1 MTLTNEASQ
10 NQLNIGA
17 LMTMEQLWIYIGQI
31 VAIGGGGAA
40 VSYLLFQQYG
50 KAWLESKF
58 SQRLEELRHEQNKEV
73 ARLRIEIDS
82 MLNGALKLQEKEFE
96 ILPKVWELLDKC
108 YLQLIL
114 VTSPF
119 GSYADIDSMDEEQVE
134 ELLAM
139 TNFTESQKKSV
150 RQANPKRKKYVDNL
164 IWERIN
170 ESKDSTTELGNY
182 ISLKGILM
190 PFDLK
195 SKLNIISKTLNNTS
209 HGVRSTFLKEIPG
222 SIHDYFHFVHQQK
235 SLIDE
240 IEVLIQKRLASHA
253 KAPAK

>member
-1 MTLTNEASQ
+1 
-10 NQLNIGA
+10 
-17 LMTMEQLWIYIGQI
+17 MEQLWVYVGQI
-31 VAIGGGGAA
+31 IAVGGGGA
-40 VSYLLFQQYG
+40 VISYLLFQQYG
-50 KAWLESKF
+50 KAWLENKF
-58 SQRLEELRHEQNKEV
+58 SQRMEELRHEQNKEV

-82 MLNGALKLQEKEFE
+82 MLNGALRLQEKEFE
-96 ILPKVWELLDKC
+96 ILPKVWELLDKS
-108 YLQLIL
+108 YFQLIF

-119 GSYADIDSMDEEQVE
+119 GSYADIDNMNEEQVE

-182 ISLKGILM
+182 ISLNGILM
-190 PFDLK
+190 PLDLK
-195 SKLNIISKTLNNTS
+195 TKLNTIAQSLSGIS

-222 SIHDYFHFVHQQK
+222 SIHDYFHLVHQLK

-240 IEVLIQKRLASHA
+240 IEALIQKRLASHA
-253 KAPAK
+253 KSIN